1 MMPVPN
7 SYRLRQLLR
16 LPLRVQPLPP
26 QVPRLLQV
34 PPLQLLRP
42 RPVPPQR
49 PLPQPQPPPR
59 LQPLAKSLDQLRR
72 VMVCTSPT
80 VCAESSHA

>member
-34 PPLQLLRP
+34 PLRRLRQP

-49 PLPQPQPPPR
+49 PLLQPPPS
-59 LQPLAKSLDQLRR
+59 LQPLAKSPDQLRR
-72 VMVCTSPT
+72 VRVCTSPT